1 MPPAR
6 AQGAAAT
13 APVCWCKSCDAALAE
28 ALPIPLPADLA
39 LRRQSPTR
47 VRLRVGAGWPIGP
60 HRLNIL
66 PAMAAPEHDN
76 STSRQ
81 LDPVA
86 LRRCLQRLQSAEEAP
101 WLHAEV
107 ARRMAG
113 RLAILKHQ
121 PEVYIDW
128 WSHLGASADLLRQA
142 HPKARCLAVE
152 PEIAGRPA
160 AEPLAAWWSP
170 RRWRSRSERTLTE
183 AEVPPAAAP
192 LLWANM
198 MLHAVDDPRQ
208 TMLEWHR
215 ALAVDGFL
223 MFSTLGPGSL
233 RGLRDLYRR
242 EGWPTPHAAFVDMHD
257 LGDMLVRS
265 GFADPVM
272 DQESGHTHL
281 GLGGGVARGTA
292 LPGRERRSSQDGR
305 PSDATVARGCNFCSS
320 KHGRCDRPCLDGV
333 RDRLWARG
341 APAASTDLSA
351 ATTSIGLD
359 DMRTMVRRRAQP

>member
-1 MPPAR
+1 
-6 AQGAAAT
+6 
-13 APVCWCKSCDAALAE
+13 
-28 ALPIPLPADLA
+28 
-39 LRRQSPTR
+39 
-47 VRLRVGAGWPIGP
+47 
-60 HRLNIL
+60 
-66 PAMAAPEHDN
+66 MAAPEHDN

-233 RGLRDLYRR
+233 GSLRDLYRR
-242 EGWPTPHAAFVDMHD
+242 EGWPAPHAAFVDMHD

-272 DQESGHTHL
+272 DQEVVTLTWASAEAL
-281 GLGGGVARGTA
+281 LSEMRWLGGNVD
-292 LPGRERRSSQDGR
+292 PGRVGGLRTPRWRKRLQGLIERHA
-305 PSDATVARGCNFCSS
+305 DAT
-320 KHGRCDRPCLDGV
+320 GRVSMEFEIVYGHAVRPAPRPTV
-333 RDRLWARG
+333 R
-341 APAASTDLSA
+341 
-351 ATTSIGLD
+351 ATTTIGLD
-359 DMRTMVRRRAQP
+359 DMRTMVRRRARP